1 MKAKWKITLVLLAIV
16 LVSAGAGGIVGAK
29 LMQHLLKRKHTP
41 ETWNQ
46 SVMHVLQRNLRLTP
60 EQTPKVQ
67 AMIDSGVEEMKRI
80 RLETI
85 VKTDAVIDHLVLEAD
100 TELTPEQQAEL
111 QKLKEQHGATTVD
124 IRMVGPRKNSD

>member
-1 MKAKWKITLVLLAIV
+1 MKAKWKIVLMLLGIV

-29 LMQHLLKRKHTP
+29 LMQHALKRKHTP

-46 SVMHVLQRNLRLTP
+46 SVMHVLQRNLKLTP
-60 EQTPKVQ
+60 EQAPKVQ
-67 AMIDSGVEEMKRI
+67 RIIDGGVEEMKRI

-85 VKTDAVIDHLVLEAD
+85 SKTDSVIDRLVSEVD
-100 TELTPEQQAEL
+100 RELTPEQQEEL

-124 IRMVGPRKNSD
+124 IRMVGAPKK

>member
-1 MKAKWKITLVLLAIV
+1 MKAKWKIVLVLLGIV
-16 LVSAGAGGIVGAK
+16 LVSAGAGGVVGAK

-46 SVMHVLQRNLRLTP
+46 SVMHAMQRNLKLTP
-60 EQTPKVQ
+60 EQAPKVQ
-67 AMIDSGVEEMKRI
+67 QIIDRGVEEMKRI

-85 VKTDAVIDHLVLEAD
+85 GKTDAVIDRLVREVD
-100 TELTPEQQAEL
+100 QELTPEQQAEL

-124 IRMVGPRKNSD
+124 IRMVGPRKK